1 VRLYLLGKYK
11 LKLLIIISFAFFSM
25 LIAEEVAVET
35 QPVNYDMQLIKFY
48 LQKNEFSTVIDYI
61 ENLREDN
68 YITDSLNYYQALS
81 YQGLNQW
88 NESIDIFS
96 ELIKNSL
103 DNSLIELII
112 PDFKLCIDNIDTS
125 DQIEKISDIL
135 NDIRNDDFRL
145 EMLFILAAIY
155 EDTHFF
161 EEANDVYKTILAE
174 TNIKEQFNVDL
185 KIAAN
190 HILLKEY
197 TEALEILDPIITV
210 QDSVLNKDALFYS
223 YIANLSLNNI
233 DVAKLQL
240 ITLYTDF
247 PEHTARGEIVESLA
261 DIFFLEKQ
269 YIMSWFL
276 LNELKLISDPSK
288 NFHIDKKID
297 QIRALIGSEELIQD
311 QFQLLTPKF
320 NR

>member
-1 VRLYLLGKYK
+1 
-11 LKLLIIISFAFFSM
+11 
-25 LIAEEVAVET
+25 
-35 QPVNYDMQLIKFY
+35 
-48 LQKNEFSTVIDYI
+48 
-61 ENLREDN
+61 
-68 YITDSLNYYQALS
+68 
-81 YQGLNQW
+81 
-88 NESIDIFS
+88 
-96 ELIKNSL
+96 L